1 MKQKHKK
8 ILGALGLVVVAAIT
22 AFAASLPTPTQATS
36 SVTDTIEV
44 RVVGEDPSL
53 NARGESE
60 DNIAKTIID
69 YDKIDTLHIK
79 VILNKGTA
87 GEKTVELPSVPAG
100 WGITGS
106 LMMCMNFET
115 GEYWYEDGSGV
126 RGNLGFS
133 GDGTYEVYAW
143 GYGNGTGEVSDCVVF
158 KYEQGEIV
166 PVPVP
171 DTGTYT
177 NTNNLMQTDY
187 LITGLVIFILVGIS
201 GFMFI
206 SSREKPARK
215 RRK

>member
-1 MKQKHKK
+1 MKQRHKK
-8 ILGALGLVVVAAIT
+8 ILGALGLVAVAAVT
-22 AFAASLPTPTQATS
+22 VFAASLPAPTQATTS
-36 SVTDTIEV
+36 ATDTIEV
-44 RVVGEDPSL
+44 RVVGEEPSL

-60 DNIAKTIID
+60 NNIAKAIID

-79 VILNKGTA
+79 VIFNKGTVA
-87 GEKTVELPSVPAG
+87 EKTVELPSVPAG
-100 WGITGS
+100 WGVTGS
-106 LMMCMNFET
+106 LTMYMDFET
-115 GEYWYEDGSGV
+115 GEYWYGDGSGV

-143 GYGNGTGEVSDCVVF
+143 GYGNGTGEVSDFVTF
-158 KYEQGEIV
+158 SYERGEV
-166 PVPVP
+166 VPVP
-171 DTGTYT
+171 DTGTFT